1 VQSDGEDKPIM
12 FHDQQ
17 WAEKLAAKEN
27 NSIIAFE
34 SDHWVMVREPERFN
48 KVVSE
53 WFGILDNQ
61 NI

>member
-1 VQSDGEDKPIM
+1 M